1 MFFFVA
7 GGGPASKAEMGEWEL
22 GTNEA
27 AGFPLSRAVAASSAF
42 PPVFPPL
49 RVDQAQYPAAG
60 VDYVTLTDGGVYD
73 NLGVNPL
80 FRKRNALDYLIV
92 SDAGK
97 PFAIDERPTEAGSV
111 VLAAAIGILMEQVRG
126 LQFKRLELNAAT
138 EGGARPVWFSIDSKV
153 GEEREGDAAFASAIG
168 TNLTRLSPAE
178 ITVLARHAG
187 ALLTHRLQTYVPE
200 LLGS

>member
-1 MFFFVA
+1 
-7 GGGPASKAEMGEWEL
+7 MGT
-22 GTNEA
+22 GRTDPTD
-27 AGFPLSRAVAASSAF
+27 FPISRAVAGSSAF

-49 RVDQAQYPAAG
+49 RVDQTEYPAAG

-126 LQFKRLELNAAT
+126 LQFKRLELTPSPRGEPARYGSRSTARSARNAKAT
-138 EGGARPVWFSIDSKV
+138 PPSLPP
-153 GEEREGDAAFASAIG
+153 SAP
-168 TNLTRLSPAE
+168 T
-178 ITVLARHAG
+178 
-187 ALLTHRLQTYVPE
+187 
-200 LLGS
+200 